1 MSGGKAYLRRNEH
14 GMPGD
19 STDRNATTHHFLL
32 RVGHSAAMMLRV
44 AVPLPG
50 PKPWQIS
57 PLTTQIND
65 LIWKT

>member
-32 RVGHSAAMMLRV
+32 RVGHSAAMKLRM
-44 AVPLPG
+44 ATFSTLSKALADKSSHYP
-50 PKPWQIS
+50 
-57 PLTTQIND
+57 N
-65 LIWKT
+65 